1 MNSWFRR
8 IGVYLLGVF
17 LGLLLVSR
25 LPSRHEVKVS
35 DFQASFDHQQLVKLP
50 WVNVSRQLT
59 ADDLSGRMILLFFAG
74 ADCARCDELALEIQ
88 AWQKRFGA
96 DLLVLPVWE
105 GSGPVALPTVLS
117 SLPTVFDDAQVIARH
132 FALQQVPAFALLRPD
147 GQRLAIY
154 TAEDSA
160 KILADLAYLHQLF
173 LHKIKNSSIS
183 G

>member
-1 MNSWFRR
+1 MNSWARR

-35 DFQASFDHQQLVKLP
+35 DFQASFDHQQLTKAQ
-50 WVNVSRQLT
+50 WMNVPRQLS
-59 ADDLSGRMILLFFAG
+59 AGDLAGRMILLFFVG
-74 ADCARCDELALEIQ
+74 PDCARCDELGLEVQ
-88 AWQKRFGA
+88 AWRQRFGV

-105 GSGPVALPTVLS
+105 ASTPV
-117 SLPTVFDDAQVIARH
+117 SLPTALSLLPMILDDTRVIARY
-132 FALQQVPAFALLRPD
+132 FAVQQVPTFALLRPD

-173 LHKIKNSSIS
+173 LHKIKNSSLQ
-183 G
+183 